1 MINFDN
7 DWDEILKNEFE
18 KDYYKKMREFL
29 ISEYRSHTV
38 YPDMNNIFTALKY
51 TSYSDC
57 KILLL
62 GQDPYHG
69 PKQAHGLAFSVNIGI
84 KSPPSL
90 QNMYKELQSEYGYK
104 IPNNGYLTSWSKH
117 GVLLL
122 NTSLTVR
129 ESEPNSHSDI
139 GWEKF
144 TDNII
149 KLLND
154 REAPVIFVL
163 WGANARKKVEFINK
177 NRHYILEAPH
187 PSPFSANKGFFGC
200 GHFKAANEI
209 LKSLGKSEIN
219 WEIKD
224 V

>member
-1 MINFDN
+1 MVRLYN
-7 DWDEILKNEFE
+7 DWDGILKSEFE
-18 KDYYKKMREFL
+18 KDYYKKIRKFL
-29 ISEYRSHTV
+29 ISEYKFYTV
-38 YPDMNNIFTALKY
+38 YPDKNYIFTALKY
-51 TSYSDC
+51 TSYKDC

-69 PKQAHGLAFSVNIGI
+69 PNQAHGLAFSVNIGI
-84 KSPPSL
+84 KTPPSL
-90 QNMYKELQSEYGYK
+90 QNIYKELQDEYGYK
-104 IPNNGYLTSWSKH
+104 IPNNGYLTPWSKQ

-129 ESEPNSHSDI
+129 EGIPNSHSDI
-139 GWEKF
+139 GWEIF

-154 REAPVIFVL
+154 REDPVIFIL
-163 WGANARKKVEFINK
+163 WGANARKKTEFINK
-177 NRHYILEAPH
+177 NKHHVLEAAH
-187 PSPFSANKGFFGC
+187 PSPFSANRGFFGC

-209 LKSLGKSEIN
+209 LKSIGKSEIN
-219 WEIKD
+219 WEIKN